1 MSKTNKTSKR
11 SMSPDELSKQLASLS
26 PPSPL
31 LRDESDAESGFRLTP
46 PVFSDLSSAPSTL
59 SKNSL
64 GSISTTSSKKGLTP
78 INISGLSSVSS
89 APSASAS
96 ASGKSYL
103 STPSSYVSKA
113 DIPLSAKSLSSD
125 ISFSPLL
132 PSPSP
137 SQSQSISSS
146 ATGSVSSIRAQPDVS
161 GSVKKFKK
169 SSVLVPVR
177 IPSSSSNA
185 SSTGKSGILSQP
197 STIFSLTPTLTIPS
211 SATQTSTS
219 STSSTSSASSA
230 PSIPAQQPLQNI
242 NIQDLPTLP
251 DISKTDIS
259 LIPPPPPPQLPGA
272 TAPVQPSSVSSDTS
286 SFGSDVAVTPTPKSA
301 APQAPEEVP
310 SEPSEP
316 PKTPQVS
323 PVVSPASIASVA
335 SFYEKESPS
344 PSPQEQ
350 QAAEQAPVPLPEA
363 PVASPASPTSPVVSP
378 VSLPAAV
385 PSPATP
391 SPPTPGEETIM
402 QAIEDESFLYPTLD
416 DPDFNIKIAE
426 KREFADTTYDG
437 KVYDSMKKIKE
448 YANKM
453 CNADFELSPH
463 QLFVRNFLSI
473 QTPYNSLLLYHGLG
487 TGKTCSAITICEEMR
502 DYLVNIGMSS
512 AKKIIIVASPNVQ
525 QNFKLQL
532 FDSRKLKLI
541 DGVWNIRSCTGNK
554 YLKEINP
561 MNMKG
566 MDEEKV
572 VKEIKKIIKNSYMFL
587 GYDQFASLI
596 QKTSTIDDSIEDK
609 VQRYKLMNQKLKV
622 VFGNSLIVIDE
633 FHNIRNTSD
642 NSTNRAV
649 ANELQKLVKFGP
661 SLLTR
666 LLLLS
671 GTPMYNSYR
680 EIVWLLNI
688 MRLNDGRA
696 TINYRDVFND
706 NPDDGI
712 FVESIDE
719 NGAMTETGR
728 DNLRRFSTGYVSY
741 VRGENPY
748 TFPYRIYPDEFAPMQ
763 TFAGIEETRETGEGR
778 EPTRK
783 IKYQIPEVQISGTTI
798 PIHRR
803 LDMMQDK
810 IYLTE
815 ASPYQQS
822 VYSYVIRQLQKSN
835 KEDIKNMERNDQ
847 AEQTAGI
854 TLLQR
859 PLECL
864 NITYP
869 ADDFDPAVA
878 ETKNYDIRGLVG
890 KYGLRRVMDFDDETK
905 SGYSYRE
912 NVPHVFA
919 PENIGNYSSKIKSIC
934 DNIYKS
940 EGITLIYSFYI
951 DGGVV
956 PIALALE
963 SMGFSRYGAAHGHS
977 LFSKPPAP
985 PIDAITGKRRN
996 EMAKG
1001 ETFFP
1006 AKYIVISGDKNLSP
1020 DNIGEV
1026 KAVTNDG
1033 NYDGRFIKAIIISKS
1048 GTEGIDFKNIRQ
1060 THILE
1065 PWYNINL
1072 VEQTIGRA
1080 VRNCSHKNL
1089 EFEKR
1094 NVQIFLHGSVL
1105 TLTPNVE
1112 AADIYLYRLSERKA
1126 KQIGEVSRV
1135 LKESAVDCLLNI
1147 DQTNFT
1153 EENFSEA
1160 LGLEADNQ
1168 IIQILSSY
1176 DAASASN
1183 IQIPYHIGDKDYS
1196 STCDYM
1202 ECLYECKP
1210 TTSRKNIGYKK
1221 DIFTDTILTMNTDKI
1236 VQRIRDIFRERYF
1249 YKRTA
1254 TSKKIDDISSDLI
1267 ATINYNKKYPI
1278 EAIDIA
1284 LTQLIEDKN
1293 EFIIDKYGRY
1303 GRLVNIGNYYFFQP
1317 LELNNPIIPLRD
1329 RQRPVD
1335 FKRDKIIFAPQKK
1348 QESVE
1353 DIRKKYE
1360 SRMKESARQKIL
1372 SRVSEEKMEGEGEAE
1387 GEGEERARV
1396 MGGLEKVGETR
1407 EAREAREM
1415 QQKLENE
1422 YDTDEENLM
1431 EMISSFRREPKLLK
1445 KLRKYYDIATKE
1457 QKSERGKT
1465 DWYHNVGFVLKNKL
1479 NFIPERMQKEFI
1491 VAHILQELNS
1501 DDILTLLNWGLNADM
1516 QRVISIRE
1524 SNPIKYEFDI
1534 LMDEYYKSLVL
1545 EAPSLRKNGVLLIS
1559 KKGELELYIR
1569 DEELGRWTLGSKP
1582 DFKYF
1587 NPSILAKFFI
1597 PKETIGNTLAPY
1609 IGFITNISTGNY
1621 SAYVFK
1627 TKQIVSSG
1635 ASLGAPS
1642 SVVKGS
1648 SIAARCDQ
1656 AGRAKIVSN
1665 LLLILTEER
1674 MTRILSR
1681 MSEQESRDYI
1691 DYELENEFKE
1701 ILRKEGKLEN
1711 SPAIKRL
1718 LTILGYSYETFLD
1731 MYQRKILSFE
1741 IDFTRMAKLF
1751 INRTKLVT
1759 PHIMETE
1766 VENESKKLSSAV
1778 AAVVSEKS
1786 KSKRPEKDITTSK
1799 TIKSMLNI
1807 INYPEQQ
1814 FLQEYKSKTL
1824 NYDGIH
1830 FPFSIKNNRNTTEVE
1845 LCILQE
1851 FLLRFYDREREES
1864 KRWFFSPVE
1873 VLLNSI

>member
-1 MSKTNKTSKR
+1 M
-11 SMSPDELSKQLASLS
+11 
-26 PPSPL
+26 
-31 LRDESDAESGFRLTP
+31 
-46 PVFSDLSSAPSTL
+46 
-59 SKNSL
+59 
-64 GSISTTSSKKGLTP
+64 
-78 INISGLSSVSS
+78 
-89 APSASAS
+89 
-96 ASGKSYL
+96 
-103 STPSSYVSKA
+103 
-113 DIPLSAKSLSSD
+113 
-125 ISFSPLL
+125 
-132 PSPSP
+132 
-137 SQSQSISSS
+137 
-146 ATGSVSSIRAQPDVS
+146 
-161 GSVKKFKK
+161 KKFKK

-185 SSTGKSGILSQP
+185 SSSSSSTTTASKSGNLSQP

-219 STSSTSSASSA
+219 SASSASST

-242 NIQDLPTLP
+242 NIQDLPTLS

-272 TAPVQPSSVSSDTS
+272 AAPVQPSSVSSDTS
-286 SFGSDVAVTPTPKSA
+286 SFGSDVAVTPK
-301 APQAPEEVP
+301 PQAATPQAAEEVP

-323 PVVSPASIASVA
+323 PVASPASVASVA

-350 QAAEQAPVPLPEA
+350 QPAQQAPVPLPEA
-363 PVASPASPTSPVVSP
+363 PAASPVSPTSPVVSP
-378 VSLPAAV
+378 ASLPAAV

-416 DPDFNIKIAE
+416 DPEFNIKIAE

-596 QKTSTIDDSIEDK
+596 QKTSTIDDGIEDK

-680 EIVWLLNI
+680 EIIWLLNI

-719 NGAMTETGR
+719 NGAITETGR

-783 IKYQIPEVQISGTTI
+783 IKYQIPEIQISGTTI

-890 KYGLRRVMDFDDETK
+890 KYGLRRVMNFEDETK
-905 SGYSYRE
+905 SNYSYRE

-956 PIALALE
+956 PIALSLE

-977 LFSKPPAP
+977 FFSKPPAP

-1001 ETFFP
+1001 DTFFP

-1153 EENFSEA
+1153 EKNFSEA
-1160 LGLEADNQ
+1160 LGLGADNQ

-1176 DAASASN
+1176 DEASKAS
-1183 IQIPYHIGDKDYS
+1183 IQIPYRIGDKDYS

-1210 TTSRKNIGYKK
+1210 TTSRRNIGYKK

-1293 EFIIDKYGRY
+1293 EFIVDKYGRY

-1360 SRMKESARQKIL
+1360 SRMKESARQKLL
-1372 SRVSEEKMEGEGEAE
+1372 SKVSQAEVEAE
-1387 GEGEERARV
+1387 AEAEEEAEEEGEEQSRV
-1396 MGGLEKVGETR
+1396 MGGLEKVGRTR

-1445 KLRKYYDIATKE
+1445 KLRKYYDIAIKE

-1491 VAHILQELNS
+1491 VAHILQELNI

-1516 QRVISIRE
+1516 QRVISMRE
-1524 SNPIKYEFDI
+1524 SNPVKYEFDI
-1534 LMDEYYKSLVL
+1534 LMDEYYKSIVL

-1609 IGFITNISTGNY
+1609 IGFITNISIGNY

-1635 ASLGAPS
+1635 ASLGASS

-1681 MSEQESRDYI
+1681 MSEEESRDYI
-1691 DYELENEFKE
+1691 HYELENEFKE

-1731 MYQRKILSFE
+1731 MYQKKILSFD
-1741 IDFTRMAKLF
+1741 IDFIRMAKLF

-1759 PHIMETE
+1759 PHIMKTE
-1766 VENESKKLSSAV
+1766 VENESKKLSSAASAA
-1778 AAVVSEKS
+1778 AAVALAEKS

-1799 TIKSMLNI
+1799 VIKSMLNI

-1851 FLLRFYDREREES
+1851 FLLRFYDREQEED
-1864 KRWFFSPVE
+1864 KRWFFSPIE
-1873 VLLNSI
+1873 VLINSI

>member
-1 MSKTNKTSKR
+1 
-11 SMSPDELSKQLASLS
+11 
-26 PPSPL
+26 
-31 LRDESDAESGFRLTP
+31 
-46 PVFSDLSSAPSTL
+46 
-59 SKNSL
+59 
-64 GSISTTSSKKGLTP
+64 
-78 INISGLSSVSS
+78 
-89 APSASAS
+89 
-96 ASGKSYL
+96 
-103 STPSSYVSKA
+103 
-113 DIPLSAKSLSSD
+113 
-125 ISFSPLL
+125 
-132 PSPSP
+132 
-137 SQSQSISSS
+137 
-146 ATGSVSSIRAQPDVS
+146 
-161 GSVKKFKK
+161 
-169 SSVLVPVR
+169 
-177 IPSSSSNA
+177 
-185 SSTGKSGILSQP
+185 
-197 STIFSLTPTLTIPS
+197 
-211 SATQTSTS
+211 
-219 STSSTSSASSA
+219 
-230 PSIPAQQPLQNI
+230 
-242 NIQDLPTLP
+242 
-251 DISKTDIS
+251 
-259 LIPPPPPPQLPGA
+259 
-272 TAPVQPSSVSSDTS
+272 
-286 SFGSDVAVTPTPKSA
+286 
-301 APQAPEEVP
+301 
-310 SEPSEP
+310 
-316 PKTPQVS
+316 
-323 PVVSPASIASVA
+323 
-335 SFYEKESPS
+335 
-344 PSPQEQ
+344 
-350 QAAEQAPVPLPEA
+350 
-363 PVASPASPTSPVVSP
+363 
-378 VSLPAAV
+378 
-385 PSPATP
+385 
-391 SPPTPGEETIM
+391 M

-416 DPDFNIKIAE
+416 DPEFNIKIAE

-437 KVYDSMKKIKE
+437 KVYDSMQKIKE

-609 VQRYKLMNQKLKV
+609 VQRYKLMNQKLKA

-696 TINYRDVFND
+696 TISYRDVFND
-706 NPDDGI
+706 NPDNGI
-712 FVESIDE
+712 FLESVDE

-741 VRGENPY
+741 IRGENPY

-763 TFAGIEETRETGEGR
+763 TFAGVEETGEARETGETR

-783 IKYQIPEVQISGTTI
+783 TKYQTPQIQISGTII
-798 PIHRR
+798 PIHRK

-810 IYLTE
+810 IYLSD

-822 VYSYVIRQLQKSN
+822 VYTYIINQLQKSN

-864 NITYP
+864 NISYP

-878 ETKNYDIRGLVG
+878 ESKNYDIRGLVG
-890 KYGLRRVMDFDDETK
+890 KYGLRRIMDFDDETK

-919 PENIGNYSSKIKSIC
+919 PDNIGNYSSKIKSIC

-963 SMGFSRYGAAHGHS
+963 SMGFARYGAAHGHS
-977 LFSKPPAP
+977 LFSKPPAS

-1006 AKYIVISGDKNLSP
+1006 SKYIVISGDKHLSP

-1105 TLTPNVE
+1105 SLTPNVE

-1153 EENFSEA
+1153 EKNFSEA
-1160 LGLEADNQ
+1160 LGIGPDNK

-1176 DAASASN
+1176 DAAAASS
-1183 IQIPYHIGDKDYS
+1183 IQIPYQIGDKDYS

-1210 TTSRKNIGYKK
+1210 NISRKNIGYKK
-1221 DIFTDTILTMNTDKI
+1221 DIFTDAILTMNTDKI

-1335 FKRDKIIFAPQKK
+1335 FKRDKITFTLQKK

-1353 DIRKKYE
+1353 EIRKKYE
-1360 SRMKESARQKIL
+1360 SRMKESE
-1372 SRVSEEKMEGEGEAE
+1372 RVKLRSKEAE
-1387 GEGEERARV
+1387 EL
-1396 MGGLEKVGETR
+1396 GGLEELGEGPAMVGETR
-1407 EAREAREM
+1407 ERREMREMREM
-1415 QQKLENE
+1415 QRKLEKE
-1422 YDTDEENLM
+1422 YDTDEESLM

-1445 KLRKYYDIATKE
+1445 KIRNYYDIAIKE
-1457 QKSERGKT
+1457 HKPERGKN
-1465 DWYHNVGFVLKNKL
+1465 DWYHNVGIVLKNKL
-1479 NFIPERMQKEFI
+1479 NFIPEKMQKDFI
-1491 VAHILQELNS
+1491 VAHILQELNI
-1501 DDILTLLNWGLNADM
+1501 DDTLTLLNYMISPDRRRMLE
-1516 QRVISIRE
+1516 QRA
-1524 SNPIKYEFDI
+1524 SNPVKYEFDI
-1534 LMDEYYKSLVL
+1534 TMEEYYSSLIL
-1545 EAPSLRKNGVLLIS
+1545 HSQEISKDGMLLIS
-1559 KKGELELYIR
+1559 KKGELEIYLKDDSLQKWVI
-1569 DEELGRWTLGSKP
+1569 GSKP

-1587 NPSILAKFFI
+1587 NASILAKFFI
-1597 PKETIGNTLAPY
+1597 PKESIGNTLAPY
-1609 IGFITNISTGNY
+1609 VGFITNISIGDY
-1621 SAYVFK
+1621 SVFVFK
-1627 TKQIVSSG
+1627 TKQISG
-1635 ASLGAPS
+1635 LGTSS

-1656 AGRAKIVSN
+1656 AGRAKIVTN
-1665 LLLILTEER
+1665 MLLILTEER
-1674 MTRILSR
+1674 IPRILSR
-1681 MSEQESRDYI
+1681 MTERESQDYI
-1691 DYELENEFKE
+1691 TYDLEDEFKE
-1701 ILRKEGKLEN
+1701 IMRKEGKLEN

-1718 LTILGYSYETFLD
+1718 LTILGYSYETFLEK
-1731 MYQRKILSFE
+1731 YQKKTLSYE
-1741 IDFTRMAKLF
+1741 TDFMRIAKLF

-1759 PHIMETE
+1759 PHIVESEVKE
-1766 VENESKKLSSAV
+1766 VESELKKLSDDASKASASAV
-1778 AAVVSEKS
+1778 T
-1786 KSKRPEKDITTSK
+1786 KSKRKEKDISTSK
-1799 TIKSMLNI
+1799 TIKSMLSI
-1807 INYPEQQ
+1807 IGYPEQE
-1814 FLQEYKSKTL
+1814 FFEKYKSKSL
-1824 NYDGIH
+1824 NYGDIH

-1845 LCILQE
+1845 LCIMQE
-1851 FLLRFYDREREES
+1851 FILRFYDNEREEN

>member
-1 MSKTNKTSKR
+1 MNKK
-11 SMSPDELSKQLASLS
+11 SMSPEELSKQLASLS

-31 LRDESDAESGFRLTP
+31 IRDDEDAGFALTP
-46 PVFSDLSSAPSTL
+46 PVFSDLSPAPSTSTS

-64 GSISTTSSKKGLTP
+64 GSISSSSSSSKKGLTP
-78 INISGLSSVSS
+78 IKVMGFSSVSP
-89 APSASAS
+89 APSASATPS
-96 ASGKSYL
+96 VGSNASGRSYMSSPKSY
-103 STPSSYVSKA
+103 
-113 DIPLSAKSLSSD
+113 KSELDANIGKYKLESIAPISPD

-137 SQSQSISSS
+137 GSSHSSS
-146 ATGSVSSIRAQPDVS
+146 SRQRKVIKP
-161 GSVKKFKK
+161 
-169 SSVLVPVR
+169 SVLVPV
-177 IPSSSSNA
+177 PVPVHLSSSSND
-185 SSTGKSGILSQP
+185 SSIKSQPKSSSQPP
-197 STIFSLTPTLTIPS
+197 STIFSLTPTIL
-211 SATQTSTS
+211 S
-219 STSSTSSASSA
+219 STPSMSSMSSASSPYA
-230 PSIPAQQPLQNI
+230 PVTPNPVQKKNTPELSG
-242 NIQDLPTLP
+242 LPFLHELP
-251 DISKTDIS
+251 DISETITQ
-259 LIPPPPPPQLPGA
+259 PPPPPGLPG
-272 TAPVQPSSVSSDTS
+272 PVDSIQPSSISSGS
-286 SFGSDVAVTPTPKSA
+286 SFGSDVAITPTPRSTPRA
-301 APQAPEEVP
+301 QSPSSVALQEE
-310 SEPSEP
+310 ELLLEP
-316 PKTPQVS
+316 PHTPQVS
-323 PVVSPASIASVA
+323 PVT
-335 SFYEKESPS
+335 SPS
-344 PSPQEQ
+344 PREEPPPPPPPPPQ
-350 QAAEQAPVPLPEA
+350 ANTPII
-363 PVASPASPTSPVVSP
+363 SPTA
-378 VSLPAAV
+378 LPLAVV

-416 DPDFNIKIAE
+416 DPQFNIKIAE
-426 KREFADTTYDG
+426 KREFADTIYDG
-437 KVYDSMKKIKE
+437 KVYDSMQKIKE

-596 QKTSTIDDSIEDK
+596 QKTSAIDDTIEDK
-609 VQRYKLMNQKLKV
+609 VQRYKLINQKLKV

-680 EIVWLLNI
+680 EIIWLLNI

-696 TINYRDVFND
+696 TIQYRDIFND

-719 NGAMTETGR
+719 NGRMTETGR
-728 DNLRRFSTGYVSY
+728 ENLRRFSTGYVSY

-748 TFPYRIYPDEFAPMQ
+748 TFPYRIYPDEFAPLQ
-763 TFAGIEETRETGEGR
+763 TFAGVEVVEAGEARETGEAGDMR
-778 EPTRK
+778 ERTRK
-783 IKYQIPEVQISGTTI
+783 IKYQIPEIQISGTMI
-798 PIHRR
+798 PFHRR

-810 IYLTE
+810 IFLSE
-815 ASPYQQS
+815 ASSYQQN
-822 VYSYVIRQLQKSN
+822 VYSYIIRQIQKSN

-864 NITYP
+864 NISYP
-869 ADDFDPAVA
+869 ADDFDPVVA
-878 ETKNYDIRGLVG
+878 ETQNYDIRGLVG
-890 KYGLRRVMDFDDETK
+890 KYGLRRIMNFDDETK
-905 SGYSYRE
+905 SNYSYCE
-912 NVPHVFA
+912 NVPHIFA

-985 PIDAITGKRRN
+985 PMDAITGKRRN
-996 EMAKG
+996 EMVKG

-1026 KAVTNDG
+1026 KAVTNDA

-1094 NVQIFLHGSVL
+1094 NVQIFLHGSIL
-1105 TLTPNVE
+1105 SLTPNIE

-1153 EENFSEA
+1153 EKNFSEA
-1160 LGLEADNQ
+1160 LGIGADNQ

-1176 DAASASN
+1176 DEASKQS
-1183 IQIPYHIGDKDYS
+1183 IHIPYQIGDKDYS

-1210 TTSRKNIGYKK
+1210 NTSQKNIGYKK
-1221 DIFTDTILTMNTDKI
+1221 DIFTDAILTMNTDKI

-1293 EFIIDKYGRY
+1293 EFIIDRYGRY
-1303 GRLVNIGNYYFFQP
+1303 GRLINIGNYYFFQP

-1335 FKRDKIIFAPQKK
+1335 FKREKIIFAPQKK

-1360 SRMKESARQKIL
+1360 SRMKESIQQQSQQL
-1372 SRVSEEKMEGEGEAE
+1372 QLQGVQDL
-1387 GEGEERARV
+1387 
-1396 MGGLEKVGETR
+1396 GGLEKFGEAR
-1407 EAREAREM
+1407 EAREARQM
-1415 QQKLENE
+1415 QEKE

-1445 KLRKYYDIATKE
+1445 KLRKFYDIAIKE
-1457 QKSERGKT
+1457 QKTERGKT
-1465 DWYHNVGFVLKNKL
+1465 DWYHNVGIVLKNKL
-1479 NFIPERMQKEFI
+1479 NFIPEIMQKEFI
-1491 VAHILQELNS
+1491 VAHILQELNIE
-1501 DDILTLLNWGLNADM
+1501 DILTLLNYGINTDR
-1516 QRVISIRE
+1516 QRLEIRE
-1524 SNPIKYEFDI
+1524 SNPVKYEFDTI
-1534 LMDEYYKSLVL
+1534 MESYYRSLVL
-1545 EAPSLRKNGVLLIS
+1545 EAPNLRKNGVLLIS
-1559 KKGELELYIR
+1559 KKGDLELYIR
-1569 DEELGRWTLGSKP
+1569 DENVGRWTLGSKP

-1587 NPSILAKFFI
+1587 NTDILQKFFI
-1597 PKETIGNTLAPY
+1597 PKESISNTLAPY
-1609 IGFITNISTGNY
+1609 IGFITNISIGDY
-1621 SAYVFK
+1621 SAFVFK
-1627 TKQIVSSG
+1627 TKQILSS
-1635 ASLGAPS
+1635 LS
-1642 SVVKGS
+1642 SSSIVKGS

-1665 LLLILTEER
+1665 LLLILNEER
-1674 MTRILSR
+1674 TSRLLSHMT
-1681 MSEQESRDYI
+1681 EKESHDYI
-1691 DYELENEFKE
+1691 HYELEDEFKE

-1718 LTILGYSYETFLD
+1718 LGILGYSYESFLD
-1731 MYQRKILSFE
+1731 KYQKKTLSF
-1741 IDFTRMAKLF
+1741 DTDYTRIAKLF
-1751 INRTKLVT
+1751 INRIKLVT
-1759 PHIMETE
+1759 PNIMKTE
-1766 VENESKKLSSAV
+1766 VENESKKIPSGVAASTTAKPKSSSAKV
-1778 AAVVSEKS
+1778 K
-1786 KSKRPEKDITTSK
+1786 EKDITTSK
-1799 TIKSMLNI
+1799 VIKSMLNI
-1807 INYPEQQ
+1807 IDYPEADFSRQ
-1814 FLQEYKSKTL
+1814 YKAKTL
-1824 NYDGIH
+1824 NYDDIH
-1830 FPFSIKNNRNTTEVE
+1830 FPFNIKNNRNTTEVE
-1845 LCILQE
+1845 LCIIQE
-1851 FLLRFYDREREES
+1851 FLLRFYDREREEG

>member
-1 MSKTNKTSKR
+1 MSKMSKTSL
-11 SMSPDELSKQLASLS
+11 SPEELSKQLESLS
-26 PPSPL
+26 PPSPII
-31 LRDESDAESGFRLTP
+31 REDETSAGFPLTP
-46 PVFSDLSSAPSTL
+46 PVFSDLSPAPSTS
-59 SKNSL
+59 SKGSM
-64 GSISTTSSKKGLTP
+64 GSIAASSSSSSSKKRLTP
-78 INISGLSSVSS
+78 LRLSDFSSVSS

-96 ASGKSYL
+96 ATGSQRSYL
-103 STPSSYVSKA
+103 STPKSYTSEAEANKNKSVSS
-113 DIPLSAKSLSSD
+113 KSLSSD

-137 SQSQSISSS
+137 SPSLSSTSS
-146 ATGSVSSIRAQPDVS
+146 AAPSAQSSVSSLRVQPEIQ
-161 GSVKKFKK
+161 KFKK
-169 SSVLVPVR
+169 PSVLVPIRV
-177 IPSSSSNA
+177 SSSA
-185 SSTGKSGILSQP
+185 SSNSSKSDTGLLSQP
-197 STIFSLTPTLTIPS
+197 STIFSLTPTIPS
-211 SATQTSTS
+211 SQSSQTSVS
-219 STSSTSSASSA
+219 STPST
-230 PSIPAQQPLQNI
+230 PIQQQQQTTQNI
-242 NIQDLPTLP
+242 NIPVLPTLP
-251 DISKTDIS
+251 DITQTAETF
-259 LIPPPPPPQLPGA
+259 PPPPPPPGA
-272 TAPVQPSSVSSDTS
+272 PVAVVAATEPSSTSSKS
-286 SFGSDVAVTPTPKSA
+286 SFGTPVAVTPTPKQTPQTT
-301 APQAPEEVP
+301 PQATLEEIPPATPQVTPESTPESIQQVQEKQES
-310 SEPSEP
+310 SEPSPEP
-316 PKTPQVS
+316 PSS
-323 PVVSPASIASVA
+323 PEVIP
-335 SFYEKESPS
+335 
-344 PSPQEQ
+344 
-350 QAAEQAPVPLPEA
+350 A
-363 PVASPASPTSPVVSP
+363 PVAAPSPLPSVSP
-378 VSLPAAV
+378 S
-385 PSPATP
+385 P

-416 DPDFNIKIAE
+416 DPEFNIKIAA

-437 KVYDSMKKIKE
+437 KVYDSMQKIKE

-609 VQRYKLMNQKLKV
+609 VQRYKLINQKLKV

-680 EIVWLLNI
+680 EIIWLLNI

-696 TINYRDVFND
+696 TIQYRDIFND

-712 FVESIDE
+712 FVESMDE
-719 NGAMTETGR
+719 NGKMTETGR
-728 DNLRRFSTGYVSY
+728 ENLRRFSTGYVSY

-763 TFAGIEETRETGEGR
+763 TFAGVENPGEGEAREAGEAGEAR
-778 EPTRK
+778 EPARK
-783 IKYQIPEVQISGTTI
+783 TKYQIPEIQISGTTI
-798 PIHRR
+798 PFHRR

-869 ADDFDPAVA
+869 ADDFDPSVA

-890 KYGLRRVMDFDDETK
+890 KYGLRRVMNFDDETK
-905 SGYSYRE
+905 SNYSYRE

-963 SMGFSRYGAAHGHS
+963 SMGFTRYGAAHGHS

-1006 AKYIVISGDKNLSP
+1006 SKYIVISGDKNLSP

-1026 KAVTNDG
+1026 KAVTNDA

-1105 TLTPNVE
+1105 TLTPNIE

-1153 EENFSEA
+1153 DKNFSEA
-1160 LGLEADNQ
+1160 LGVGGDNQ

-1176 DAASASN
+1176 DEASKSS
-1183 IQIPYHIGDKDYS
+1183 IQIPYRIGDKDYS

-1210 TTSRKNIGYKK
+1210 NTSRKNIGYKK
-1221 DIFTDTILTMNTDKI
+1221 DIFTDAILTMNTDKI

-1267 ATINYNKKYPI
+1267 ATINHNKKYPI

-1293 EFIIDKYGRY
+1293 EFIIDRYGRY

-1335 FKRDKIIFAPQKK
+1335 FKREKIIFAPPKK
-1348 QESVE
+1348 EESVE

-1360 SRMKESARQKIL
+1360 SRMKVSAMAAARA
-1372 SRVSEEKMEGEGEAE
+1372 SAAEEL
-1387 GEGEERARV
+1387 
-1396 MGGLEKVGETR
+1396 GGLEEIGETR
-1407 EAREAREM
+1407 ETRETREM
-1415 QQKLENE
+1415 QEKE

-1445 KLRKYYDIATKE
+1445 KLRKYYEIAIKE
-1457 QKSERGKT
+1457 QKIERGKT
-1465 DWYHNVGFVLKNKL
+1465 DWYHNVGFVLKNKM
-1479 NFIPERMQKEFI
+1479 NFIPERMQKQFI
-1491 VAHILQELNS
+1491 VAHILQELNI
-1501 DDILTLLNWGLNADM
+1501 DDILTLLNYGLSPDR
-1516 QRVISIRE
+1516 QRVLDMRAA
-1524 SNPIKYEFDI
+1524 NPIKYEFDI
-1534 LMDEYYKSLVL
+1534 LMEEYYISMVL
-1545 EAPSLRKNGVLLIS
+1545 ESTTLTKNAVLLIS

-1569 DEELGRWTLGSKP
+1569 NEDAGRWTLGNES

-1587 NPSILAKFFI
+1587 NSSIISKFFI
-1597 PKETIGNTLAPY
+1597 SKETIGNTLAPY
-1609 IGFITNISTGNY
+1609 IGFITNISTGDY
-1621 SAYVFK
+1621 SVFVYK
-1627 TKQIVSSG
+1627 TKQILGSTSG
-1635 ASLGAPS
+1635 ASS

-1665 LLLILTEER
+1665 LLLILNEER
-1674 MTRILSR
+1674 MQRILSR
-1681 MSEQESRDYI
+1681 MTPEESNEYI
-1691 DYELENEFKE
+1691 DYELEEEFKE

-1718 LTILGYSYETFLD
+1718 LSILGYSYESFLD
-1731 MYQRKILSFE
+1731 KFQKKTLSFDT
-1741 IDFTRMAKLF
+1741 DFTRIAKLF
-1751 INRTKLVT
+1751 INRIKLVT
-1759 PHIMETE
+1759 PHIMKVE
-1766 VENESKKLSSAV
+1766 VENESKKMPASAAGV
-1778 AAVVSEKS
+1778 GIEGKS
-1786 KSKRPEKDITTSK
+1786 KKKEKEITTSK
-1799 TIKSMLNI
+1799 VVKSMLNI
-1807 INYPEQQ
+1807 INYPEEEFARQ
-1814 FLQEYKSKTL
+1814 YKLKTL
-1824 NYDGIH
+1824 NYDTIP
-1830 FPFSIKNNRNTTEVE
+1830 FPISIKNNRNTTEVE
-1845 LCILQE
+1845 LCIIQE
-1851 FLLRFYDREREES
+1851 FLLRFYDIEREED

>member
-1 MSKTNKTSKR
+1 MSKTIGSSSEEVSNV
-11 SMSPDELSKQLASLS
+11 SKQLASLS

-31 LRDESDAESGFRLTP
+31 AQDDSDTRFQLTP

-59 SKNSL
+59 SKDSMANV
-64 GSISTTSSKKGLTP
+64 STSTSTSKSKKGLTP
-78 INISGLSSVSS
+78 LNMSGFSSVSS
-89 APSASAS
+89 APSASVTAS
-96 ASGKSYL
+96 ERSYL
-103 STPSSYVSKA
+103 SSPGSYTSKA
-113 DIPLSAKSLSSD
+113 SRGSDRPLSAIPISPD

-137 SQSQSISSS
+137 LS
-146 ATGSVSSIRAQPDVS
+146 SVSSSSSSSQKK
-161 GSVKKFKK
+161 VKKP
-169 SSVLVPVR
+169 SVLVP
-177 IPSSSSNA
+177 IPVQQRSTLFSA
-185 SSTGKSGILSQP
+185 SSTGNSSANASAGKPDPMSQP
-197 STIFSLTPTLTIPS
+197 STIFSLTPTILSSASSASSVPSPYVAPLKSTLPDFSGLPALPDVSDAIVLPPPPPPPRLPGATSPS
-211 SATQTSTS
+211 SS
-219 STSSTSSASSA
+219 STSSTSSFG
-230 PSIPAQQPLQNI
+230 
-242 NIQDLPTLP
+242 T
-251 DISKTDIS
+251 
-259 LIPPPPPPQLPGA
+259 
-272 TAPVQPSSVSSDTS
+272 SVA
-286 SFGSDVAVTPTPKSA
+286 FTPTPRA
-301 APQAPEEVP
+301 TPQATPRVEEEQEALSRP
-310 SEPSEP
+310 S
-316 PKTPQVS
+316 
-323 PVVSPASIASVA
+323 SPASIS
-335 SFYEKESPS
+335 EKEETP
-344 PSPQEQ
+344 EVAAEVAAAEVAAAA
-350 QAAEQAPVPLPEA
+350 AAEQPQPMPSPE
-363 PVASPASPTSPVVSP
+363 SPR
-378 VSLPAAV
+378 LPAASPVIV
-385 PSPATP
+385 PTIPLTSLP

-416 DPDFNIKIAE
+416 DPEFNIKIAE

-437 KVYDSMKKIKE
+437 KVYDSMQKIKE

-609 VQRYKLMNQKLKV
+609 VQRYKLINQKLKA

-633 FHNIRNTSD
+633 FHNIRNTNE

-680 EIVWLLNI
+680 EIIWLLNI

-696 TINYRDVFND
+696 IIHYRDVFND

-712 FVESIDE
+712 FVESVDE
-719 NGAMTETGR
+719 NGTMTETGR

-748 TFPYRIYPDEFAPMQ
+748 TFPYRIYPDEFAPMR
-763 TFAGIEETRETGEGR
+763 TFAGGEAREEGETS
-778 EPTRK
+778 RK
-783 IKYQIPEVQISGTTI
+783 TKYQIPEIQISGTII
-798 PIHRR
+798 PIHRK

-810 IYLTE
+810 VYLTD

-822 VYSYVIRQLQKSN
+822 VYTYITNQLLKTN
-835 KEDIKNMERNDQ
+835 KEEIKNMERNDQ

-864 NITYP
+864 NISYP
-869 ADDFDPAVA
+869 ANDFDPAVA

-890 KYGLRRVMDFDDETK
+890 KYGLRRIMNFDDETK
-905 SGYSYRE
+905 SGYAYRE

-919 PENIGNYSSKIKSIC
+919 PDNIGNYSSKIKSIC
-934 DNIYKS
+934 DNIRKS

-951 DGGVV
+951 DGGVI

-963 SMGFSRYGAAHGHS
+963 SMGFTRYSGAHGHS

-985 PIDAITGKRRN
+985 PVDAITGKRRN

-1006 AKYIVISGDKNLSP
+1006 AKYIIISGDKSLSP

-1026 KAVTNDG
+1026 KGVTGDG

-1072 VEQTIGRA
+1072 VEQTIGRG

-1105 TLTPNVE
+1105 SLTPNVE

-1153 EENFSEA
+1153 DKNFSEA
-1160 LGLEADNQ
+1160 LGVGPDNQ

-1176 DAASASN
+1176 DEASKAS
-1183 IQIPYHIGDKDYS
+1183 IQIPYRIGDKDYS

-1210 TTSRKNIGYKK
+1210 TTSRRNIGFKK

-1254 TSKKIDDISSDLI
+1254 SSRKIDDITSDLI

-1293 EFIIDKYGRY
+1293 EFIIDRYGRY

-1335 FKRDKIIFAPQKK
+1335 FKREKIIFAPQNK

-1353 DIRKKYE
+1353 EIRKKYE
-1360 SRMKESARQKIL
+1360 ARMKKSVGKHTKEQ
-1372 SRVSEEKMEGEGEAE
+1372 SEEP
-1387 GEGEERARV
+1387 
-1396 MGGLEKVGETR
+1396 GLEGLEGLEEVGETR
-1407 EAREAREM
+1407 EARETREM
-1415 QQKLENE
+1415 QKKLEKE

-1431 EMISSFRREPKLLK
+1431 EMISSFRREPKLIK
-1445 KLRKYYDIATKE
+1445 KLRKYYDTAIKE
-1457 QKSERGKT
+1457 QKPERGKT
-1465 DWYHNVGFVLKNKL
+1465 DWYHNVGVVLKNKM

-1491 VAHILQELNS
+1491 VAHILQELS
-1501 DDILTLLNWGLNADM
+1501 IDETLTLLNYILTADR
-1516 QRVISIRE
+1516 QRILDMRAT
-1524 SNPIKYEFDI
+1524 NPIKYEFDI
-1534 LMDEYYKSLVL
+1534 MMEDYYNSLIL
-1545 EAPSLRKNGVLLIS
+1545 SSSSLKKNAVLLIS

-1569 DEELGRWTLGSKP
+1569 DEEVGRWTLGNKP

-1587 NPSILAKFFI
+1587 NDNILAKFFI
-1597 PKETIGNTLAPY
+1597 PKDSIGNILAPY
-1609 IGFITNISTGNY
+1609 VGFITNISIGNY
-1621 SAYVFK
+1621 SAFVFK
-1627 TKQIVSSG
+1627 TKQISG
-1635 ASLGAPS
+1635 AGAGAGAGAGSGTSS

-1665 LLLILTEER
+1665 MLLILNDER
-1674 MTRILSR
+1674 ITKILSR
-1681 MSEQESRDYI
+1681 MTERESHDYM
-1691 DYELENEFKE
+1691 DYDLEGEFRE

-1731 MYQRKILSFE
+1731 MYQKKTLLYDV
-1741 IDFTRMAKLF
+1741 DFTRIAKLF
-1751 INRTKLVT
+1751 INRIKLIT
-1759 PHIMETE
+1759 PYIMQTETE
-1766 VENESKKLSSAV
+1766 SELKKSSSDAGVGV
-1778 AAVVSEKS
+1778 AATAKS
-1786 KSKRPEKDITTSK
+1786 KPPSKRKEKEKDVTTSK
-1799 TIKSMLNI
+1799 AVKSMLNI
-1807 INYPEQQ
+1807 IDYPEAE
-1814 FLQEYKSKTL
+1814 FVEKVKSKTL
-1824 NYDGIH
+1824 NYGDIH

-1845 LCILQE
+1845 LCIMQE
-1851 FLLRFYDREREES
+1851 FLLRFYDNEREEN

-1873 VLLNSI
+1873 MLLNSI

>member
-1 MSKTNKTSKR
+1 MSKAIGSSEEVSKV
-11 SMSPDELSKQLASLS
+11 SKQLASLS

-31 LRDESDAESGFRLTP
+31 AQDDSDTGFHLTP

-59 SKNSL
+59 SKDSMANVSASTSTS
-64 GSISTTSSKKGLTP
+64 GSKSKKGLTP
-78 INISGLSSVSS
+78 LNIPGFSSVSS
-89 APSASAS
+89 APSATTS
-96 ASGKSYL
+96 ASGRSYL
-103 STPSSYVSKA
+103 SSPGSYTSKTSIGSDRPLRA
-113 DIPLSAKSLSSD
+113 IPISPD

-137 SQSQSISSS
+137 LSSS
-146 ATGSVSSIRAQPDVS
+146 SSSSQKK
-161 GSVKKFKK
+161 VKKP
-169 SSVLVPVR
+169 SVLVP
-177 IPSSSSNA
+177 IPVQQRSILSSASSSGN
-185 SSTGKSGILSQP
+185 STAGKPGPMSQP
-197 STIFSLTPTLTIPS
+197 STIFSLTPTILS
-211 SATQTSTS
+211 SASSMS
-219 STSSTSSASSA
+219 STSSTSSVPSPYVA
-230 PSIPAQQPLQNI
+230 PVAPVAKPLKKI
-242 NIQDLPTLP
+242 NTQELATLP
-251 DISKTDIS
+251 DFGGLPALPDVSDAIV
-259 LIPPPPPPQLPGA
+259 LPPPPPPPRLPGA
-272 TAPVQPSSVSSDTS
+272 TNPSLSPSSSSTSSTS
-286 SFGSDVAVTPTPKSA
+286 SFGTSVAFTPTPRA
-301 APQAPEEVP
+301 TPQATPRVEEQEALSRP
-310 SEPSEP
+310 S
-316 PKTPQVS
+316 
-323 PVVSPASIASVA
+323 SPASIS
-335 SFYEKESPS
+335 EKEETPEAAAAQPQPQPMPS
-344 PSPQEQ
+344 PESLL
-350 QAAEQAPVPLPEA
+350 LPT
-363 PVASPASPTSPVVSP
+363 ASPAVVPTI
-378 VSLPAAV
+378 
-385 PSPATP
+385 PSP

-416 DPDFNIKIAE
+416 DPEFNIKIAE

-437 KVYDSMKKIKE
+437 KVYDSMQKIKE

-609 VQRYKLMNQKLKV
+609 VQRYKLINQKLKA

-633 FHNIRNTSD
+633 FHNIRNTNE

-680 EIVWLLNI
+680 EIIWLLNI

-696 TINYRDVFND
+696 IIHYRDVFND

-712 FVESIDE
+712 FVESVDE
-719 NGAMTETGR
+719 NGTMTETGR

-748 TFPYRIYPDEFAPMQ
+748 TFPYRIYPDEFAPMR
-763 TFAGIEETRETGEGR
+763 TFAGGEEAREEGEAGETREAGET
-778 EPTRK
+778 TRK
-783 IKYQIPEVQISGTTI
+783 TKYQIPEIQISGTMI

-810 IYLTE
+810 IYLTD

-822 VYSYVIRQLQKSN
+822 VYTYITNQLQKTN
-835 KEDIKNMERNDQ
+835 KEEIKNMERNDQ

-864 NITYP
+864 NIVYP

-890 KYGLRRVMDFDDETK
+890 KYGLRRIMNFDDETK
-905 SGYSYRE
+905 SGYAYRE

-919 PENIGNYSSKIKSIC
+919 PDNIGNYSSKIKSIC

-951 DGGVV
+951 DGGVI

-963 SMGFSRYGAAHGHS
+963 SMGFTRYSGAHGHS
-977 LFSKPPAP
+977 LFSKPTTP

-1006 AKYIVISGDKNLSP
+1006 AKYIIISGDKSLSP

-1026 KAVTNDG
+1026 KGVTGDG

-1072 VEQTIGRA
+1072 VEQTIGRG

-1105 TLTPNVE
+1105 SLTPNVE

-1153 EENFSEA
+1153 DKNFSES
-1160 LGLEADNQ
+1160 LGVGADNQ

-1176 DAASASN
+1176 DEASKTS
-1183 IQIPYHIGDKDYS
+1183 IQIPYQIGDKDYS

-1210 TTSRKNIGYKK
+1210 TTSRKNIGFKK
-1221 DIFTDTILTMNTDKI
+1221 DIFTDTIITMNTDKI

-1254 TSKKIDDISSDLI
+1254 SSRKIDDITSDLI

-1293 EFIIDKYGRY
+1293 EFIIDRYGRY

-1329 RQRPVD
+1329 RQRPID
-1335 FKRDKIIFAPQKK
+1335 FKREKIIFAPQKK

-1353 DIRKKYE
+1353 EIRKKYE
-1360 SRMKESARQKIL
+1360 TRMKKSVGKQTKEQ
-1372 SRVSEEKMEGEGEAE
+1372 
-1387 GEGEERARV
+1387 GEES
-1396 MGGLEKVGETR
+1396 GLEELEGFDEVGETR
-1407 EAREAREM
+1407 EARERREM
-1415 QQKLENE
+1415 QDKIEKE
-1422 YDTDEENLM
+1422 YDTDEETLM

-1445 KLRKYYDIATKE
+1445 KLRKYYDDATKE
-1457 QKSERGKT
+1457 QKPERGKT
-1465 DWYHNVGFVLKNKL
+1465 DWYHNVGVVLKNKM

-1491 VAHILQELNS
+1491 VAHILQELNI
-1501 DDILTLLNWGLNADM
+1501 DDILTLLNYILTADR
-1516 QRVISIRE
+1516 QRILDMRAA
-1524 SNPIKYEFDI
+1524 NPSKYEFDI
-1534 LMDEYYKSLVL
+1534 MMEEYYHSLILSSSVL
-1545 EAPSLRKNGVLLIS
+1545 KKNAILLIS

-1569 DEELGRWTLGSKP
+1569 DEEVGRWTLGNKP

-1587 NPSILAKFFI
+1587 NADILAKFFI
-1597 PKETIGNTLAPY
+1597 PKDSIGNILAPY
-1609 IGFITNISTGNY
+1609 VGFITNISIGNY
-1621 SAYVFK
+1621 SAFVFK
-1627 TKQIVSSG
+1627 TKQISVSG
-1635 ASLGAPS
+1635 AGAGAGAGTSS

-1665 LLLILTEER
+1665 MLLILNDER
-1674 MTRILSR
+1674 ITRILSR
-1681 MSEQESRDYI
+1681 MTERESQDYTGY
-1691 DYELENEFKE
+1691 DLEGEFKE
-1701 ILRKEGKLEN
+1701 IMRKEGKLEN
-1711 SPAIKRL
+1711 SPAVKRL

-1731 MYQRKILSFE
+1731 MYKKKTLFYDA
-1741 IDFTRMAKLF
+1741 DFTRIAKLF
-1751 INRTKLVT
+1751 INRIKLVT
-1759 PHIMETE
+1759 PYVMQTQI
-1766 VENESKKLSSAV
+1766 ENEFKKSSSETS
-1778 AAVVSEKS
+1778 AAAAAAAAKS
-1786 KSKRPEKDITTSK
+1786 KVSSKRKEKEKDIATSK
-1799 TIKSMLNI
+1799 VVKSMLSVI
-1807 INYPEQQ
+1807 DYPEAD
-1814 FLQEYKSKTL
+1814 FVEKYKSNTL
-1824 NYDGIH
+1824 NYDDIH

-1845 LCILQE
+1845 LCIMQE
-1851 FLLRFYDREREES
+1851 FLLRFYDRDQEEN

-1873 VLLNSI
+1873 VLINSI